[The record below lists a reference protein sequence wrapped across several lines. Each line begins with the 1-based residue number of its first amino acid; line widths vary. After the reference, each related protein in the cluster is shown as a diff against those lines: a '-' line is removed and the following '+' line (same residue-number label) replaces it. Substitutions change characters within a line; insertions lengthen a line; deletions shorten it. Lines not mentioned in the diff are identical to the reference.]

1 MCICVYLFPFYP
13 KRETNWFI
21 MSTRLAW
28 NFSNDPSAS
37 IPKCWD
43 YWHKPPW
50 FILYKEA
57 SLCFLIWLGSIPKL
71 RRRSWGSPV
80 NSWICFWSH
89 LWWIVCRALE
99 INFCKLT
106 FDCVYCLAL
115 AAALSNI
122 VSLSIYMFREGKTW
136 EQEQGC
142 ERLELS
148 SWCTLVAQHLLTPL
162 PASES

>member
-13 KRETNWFI
+13 KRETDWFI
-21 MSTRLAW
+21 MSSRLAW
-28 NFSNDPSAS
+28 NSSNDPSAS

-43 YWHKPPW
+43 YWHEPPW

-99 INFCKLT
+99 ISFCKLT

-122 VSLSIYMFREGKTW
+122 IGLSIICSESKKPESRNRAVKDWSYLLGVFLLLSIYW
-136 EQEQGC
+136 PH
-142 ERLELS
+142 S
-148 SWCTLVAQHLLTPL
+148 L
-162 PASES
+162 P